1 MFINLGYSSGNYGF
15 HHYTQQYNPS
25 SSIGLLQ
32 ERGLVGQVTDNCDSY
47 SPFDDPWA
55 SQQRP
60 LAQVAQRKHK
70 PFLQKDELEHKV
82 KSFKKRKSEVFHQQS
97 GHKPALSKYQSALKK
112 AILHTRKNG
121 NGQGSYSHDDISD
134 DNGQKSDTSASGA
147 TVDDPNMSIKD
158 KNNSSSVQ
166 PDTEPTDGKPDN
178 VKPPSDTKPDD
189 AAKTE
194 PKGTDETYL
203 AMKDIYLKIQEEER
217 QAEFKRKE
225 AEEVEAKHQALEK
238 INTARKQL
246 EKEYGPMSDEQF
258 RKIQERMGISTEYIE
273 CTSATSPP
281 ETPTSVQLKVKLDA
295 DSSLPNIPT
304 TEVPSSPGSTS
315 MAQGAEVPDPS
326 DETVTVSGE
335 VATLLKNPMV
345 LTHLKQMATCTPSP
359 SHSNAPRV
367 FPVEIKKGT
376 KVDGTQLNKVPEK
389 GFKCVSG
396 LEEMADT
403 FTTEQMK
410 KQWKD
415 KGVNLKSLPKL
426 KYASAC
432 MQLDFSKMSPNG
444 KLAQEE
450 QSTEYLLKLTS
461 AKQDSI
467 EKANEFSMSPRY
479 ASNVHKTLDHLGY
492 TMLEPDDENQIV
504 ALSNSFFAIFGKAET
519 DDKDAPP
526 DVQADELRKQLIN
539 FISDN
544 GSKFAQVSIGMVST
558 GKIKCLDISGNC
570 LMLYSNGINPNEVV
584 WLNKYNVEL

>member
-1 MFINLGYSSGNYGF
+1 MV
-15 HHYTQQYNPS
+15 
-25 SSIGLLQ
+25 
-32 ERGLVGQVTDNCDSY
+32 RQVTDNCDSC

-55 SQQRP
+55 LQQRP

-121 NGQGSYSHDDISD
+121 NGKGSDSHDDISD
-134 DNGQKSDTSASGA
+134 GNGEKSDTSASGA
-147 TVDDPNMSIKD
+147 TVDHPNMSIKD

-166 PDTEPTDGKPDN
+166 PDTEPMDSKPDN

-189 AAKTE
+189 VAKTE

-217 QAEFKRKE
+217 QAELKRKK
-225 AEEVEAKHQALEK
+225 AEEVEARHQALEK

-258 RKIQERMGISTEYIE
+258 HKIQERMGISTEYIE
-273 CTSATSPP
+273 CKSATSPP
-281 ETPTSVQLKVKLDA
+281 ETPTSMQLKVKPDA

-315 MAQGAEVPDPS
+315 MSQEGAEVPDPS
-326 DETVTVSGE
+326 DETVTVLGE
-335 VATLLKNPMV
+335 VVTLLKNPMV
-345 LTHLKQMATCTPSP
+345 LTHLKQIATCTPSP

-367 FPVEIKKGT
+367 FPFEIKKET
-376 KVDGTQLNKVPEK
+376 EADGTQLNKTPEK

-396 LEEMADT
+396 LEEMADA

-415 KGVNLKSLPKL
+415 KGVNLKSPPKL
-426 KYASAC
+426 KYASAHI
-432 MQLDFSKMSPNG
+432 QLDFSKMLPMGNWLRKSS
-444 KLAQEE
+444 Q
-450 QSTEYLLKLTS
+450 QST
-461 AKQDSI
+461 
-467 EKANEFSMSPRY
+467 
-479 ASNVHKTLDHLGY
+479 
-492 TMLEPDDENQIV
+492 
-504 ALSNSFFAIFGKAET
+504 
-519 DDKDAPP
+519 
-526 DVQADELRKQLIN
+526 
-539 FISDN
+539 
-544 GSKFAQVSIGMVST
+544 
-558 GKIKCLDISGNC
+558 C
-570 LMLYSNGINPNEVV
+570 
-584 WLNKYNVEL
+584 